1 SSVALLFTL
10 SLHDALPISSIGNF
24 AFTKLMKIGI
34 LEQLQNGVIVPS
46 KAPSIA
52 PFTPFSLLNI
62 CFVFSGVN
70 LLSIYEN
77 IKIRTHNRIIIFIKS
92 YKIGRA
98 HV

>member
-1 SSVALLFTL
+1 
-10 SLHDALPISSIGNF
+10 
-24 AFTKLMKIGI
+24 MKIGI

-92 YKIGRA
+92 YIKNCMLPPIFPSVLSLLA
-98 HV
+98 I